1 MIRISTV
8 SLLILVLYTILGCAV
23 TKSNL
28 ATEKLS
34 IKEKLQEN
42 NSLPIEKRIALY
54 HRLKEKKS
62 TVYSFEKE
70 TELSEY
76 GQSLLDNDLIEE
88 AIEIFKL
95 NAEQFPNSPKVYDNL
110 SKAYMYRFD
119 KARQLS
125 SINRE
130 KAIALWSILDKDS
143 TWGTEIFHF
152 PIKFAK
158 EIDFEGIEEACF
170 PKGWSDT
177 KDDNFWTYAYGWD
190 INLNTKLT
198 VSELQK
204 YMQLYFDG
212 LMNSVHNEKDGAM
225 TKTIAKFQET
235 TPNNKDDFAGTV
247 NIFDAFTTKKPL
259 VLNVLV
265 DYNYCEKKKTSQ
277 ILFKFS
283 PKDFE
288 HKVWEK
294 LNAITFKESV
304 CK

>member
-1 MIRISTV
+1 MIRISTI
-8 SLLILVLYTILGCAV
+8 SWIVLAIYTIIGCSVSQSNMA
-23 TKSNL
+23 TK
-28 ATEKLS
+28 KLS

-42 NSLPIEKRIALY
+42 NNLSVEERIALY
-54 HRLKEKKS
+54 HRLKKKK
-62 TVYSFEKE
+62 TTTYFFEKE
-70 TELSEY
+70 TELAQY

-95 NAEQFPNSPKVYDNL
+95 NSKQFPNSPKVYDNL

-125 SINRE
+125 SLNRE
-130 KAIALWSILDKDS
+130 KAIALWSILETDS

-158 EIDFEGIEEACF
+158 EINFEGIEDARF

-177 KDDNFWTYAYGWD
+177 KNDNFWTYAYGWN
-190 INLNTKLT
+190 INLNTKPT
-198 VSELQK
+198 VSQLQK

-212 LMNSVHNEKDGAM
+212 LMTSIHNENDAPM
-225 TKTIAKFQET
+225 TKTIAKFET
-235 TPNNKDDFAGTV
+235 MNSNSNDDFAGTV
-247 NIFDAFTTKKPL
+247 NIFDGFTTKKPL

-283 PKDFE
+283 PKKFE
-288 HKVWEK
+288 HQVWEK
-294 LNAITFKESV
+294 LNAIKFKESV
-304 CK
+304 CE